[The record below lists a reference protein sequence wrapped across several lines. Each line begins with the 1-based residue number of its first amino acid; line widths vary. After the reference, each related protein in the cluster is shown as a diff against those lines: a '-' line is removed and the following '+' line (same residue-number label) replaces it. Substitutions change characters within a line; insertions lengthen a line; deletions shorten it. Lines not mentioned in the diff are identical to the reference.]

1 MRDVVVTLFGGSGF
15 IGRYVVQR
23 LAARGARIKVVTR
36 DPHTALHLKPL
47 GEVGQIVLVPW
58 PDEVTAESL
67 ARLVEGSAWVGNF
80 VGILFERRRGEL
92 AWAHAELPARI
103 AEACTKA
110 GTSRFVHISA
120 LGADPA
126 SPSHYAHT
134 KARGEVLVRE
144 RFSAPT
150 ILRPSVVF
158 GPEDQFFNR
167 FAAMSVIS
175 PVLPVVGPK
184 TRFQPVYVG
193 DVADAVMAGF
203 TAEETPGRL
212 YELGGP
218 KVYTFEEI
226 LRYILEV
233 TGRRRPIVPIPF
245 GLARVLAAFAEWLP
259 EPPLTRDQVL
269 LLQRDNVVSGEHP
282 GLRELGI
289 EPTPVEAVVPTYL
302 RAFAR
307 GGVKR
312 LQLA

>member
-1 MRDVVVTLFGGSGF
+1 MRDVIVTLFGGAGF

-58 PDEVTAESL
+58 PEEVTADSL
-67 ARLVEGSAWVGNF
+67 ARLVDGAAWVANF
-80 VGILFERRRGEL
+80 VGILFERRRGGF

-103 AEACTKA
+103 AEACTRA
-110 GTSRFVHISA
+110 GIARFVHLSA
-120 LGADPA
+120 LGADLA

-144 RFSAPT
+144 RFPLAT

-158 GPEDQFFNR
+158 GPEDRFFNR

-193 DVADAVMAGF
+193 NVADAVMAGF
-203 TAEETPGRL
+203 AADDTPGKL
-212 YELGGP
+212 FELGGP

-226 LRYILEV
+226 IRYILEV
-233 TGRRRPIVPIPF
+233 TGRRRLILPIPF
-245 GLARVLAAFAEWLP
+245 GLARILAAIAEWLP

-269 LLQRDNVVSGEHP
+269 LLERDNVVSGQHP

-289 EPTPVEAVVPTYL
+289 EPMPVEAVVPMYL